1 MKGSEQ
7 YCTAHPSIG
16 EITYLSSSGG
26 DLEPACRLAASG
38 FFLFA

>member
-1 MKGSEQ
+1 MKAVMQ
-7 YCTAHPSIG
+7 YCAAYLSIG